1 MSATKPAINWQDI
14 DTVLLDIDG
23 TLLDLHYDNFV
34 WDQVVPEA
42 YAQLKQLSYAEAK
55 EQLFAQMHQ
64 VLGSI
69 EFYSFDF
76 WQQQTGLDITDLH
89 RQHSRLIGFRADAEA
104 FLDWLGASELR
115 AIIATNADHNSL
127 QIKESVMGV
136 SKRVDQ
142 IYSSQDFSCPKEHQD
157 FWQQLQKQCGF
168 DPQRTLFLDDTEREL
183 NAAAEFSIREV
194 WHVRTPDSQ
203 RGPRAESIHPSLDQF
218 HEIYP
223 AV

>member
-42 YAQLKQLSYAEAK
+42 YAQLKELPYAEAK

-104 FLDWLGASELR
+104 FLD
-115 AIIATNADHNSL
+115 
-127 QIKESVMGV
+127 
-136 SKRVDQ
+136 
-142 IYSSQDFSCPKEHQD
+142 
-157 FWQQLQKQCGF
+157 
-168 DPQRTLFLDDTEREL
+168 
-183 NAAAEFSIREV
+183 
-194 WHVRTPDSQ
+194 
-203 RGPRAESIHPSLDQF
+203 
-218 HEIYP
+218 
-223 AV
+223 

>member
-23 TLLDLHYDNFV
+23 ILLDLHYDNFV

-42 YAQLKQLSYAEAK
+42 YAQLKQLPYAEAK
-55 EQLFAQMHQ
+55 SSYLHRSQ

-76 WQQQTGLDITDLH
+76 WQQQTGLDH
-89 RQHSRLIGFRADAEA
+89 RPASATLAPHWLRADAEA

-127 QIKESVMGV
+127 QIKESVMGL
-136 SKRVDQ
+136 SN
-142 IYSSQDFSCPKEHQD
+142 
-157 FWQQLQKQCGF
+157 
-168 DPQRTLFLDDTEREL
+168 EL
-183 NAAAEFSIREV
+183 TKSA
-194 WHVRTPDSQ
+194 P
-203 RGPRAESIHPSLDQF
+203 GL
-218 HEIYP
+218 
-223 AV
+223 